1 MGLILFVVMIVVPVT
16 EIAVFV
22 KVGGWIGLWP
32 TIAIV
37 ILTALVGSAL
47 LRHQGLTT
55 FIKAQQNLAQGR
67 MPLAEVFDGLCLLFA
82 GALLL
87 TPGFVTDIVGLLLF
101 VPPFRA
107 GLRSVVGR
115 WLAASGRVHVQ
126 TTGFDG
132 DRRPQGPRDPNVIE
146 GEYTDLT
153 DDDPRDRR

>member
-1 MGLILFVVMIVVPVT
+1 MGLILFVVMIAVPVV

-22 KVGGWIGLWP
+22 KVGGVIGLWP

-37 ILTALVGSAL
+37 ILTALAGSAL
-47 LRHQGLTT
+47 LRYQGLTT
-55 FIKAQQNLAQGR
+55 FIKAQQHLAQGR

-107 GLRSVVGR
+107 GLRNVVGR

-126 TTGFDG
+126 SSGFDG
-132 DRRPQGPRDPNVIE
+132 RPQGPRGPDVIE

-153 DDDPRDRR
+153 DDDPNKRR